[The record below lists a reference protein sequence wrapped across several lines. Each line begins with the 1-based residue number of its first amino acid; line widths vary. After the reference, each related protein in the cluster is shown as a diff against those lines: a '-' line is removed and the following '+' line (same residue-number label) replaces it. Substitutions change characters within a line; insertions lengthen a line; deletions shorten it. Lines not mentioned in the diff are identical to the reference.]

1 MRSLAAFVAAAVLAA
16 ILAACSTTKRL
27 GPDETLYT
35 GVKKFDIAHAGK
47 EKLPDEMVADL
58 KKTINVT
65 PTTLCRSSSCPPT
78 GVRRCR

>member
-47 EKLPDEMVADL
+47 EKLPDRKSV
-58 KKTINVT
+58 V
-65 PTTLCRSSSCPPT
+65 
-78 GVRRCR
+78 